1 MNAQTDACLIN
12 QHALCEHI
20 SFVYILLALL
30 FYQGPELAIVWTKYA
45 LEDNVKFALSIPK
58 PPEPILFQDS

>member
-12 QHALCEHI
+12 QLALCEHI
-20 SFVYILLALL
+20 SIVNILLAFL
-30 FYQGPELAIVWTKYA
+30 FYPRREPALVWTKDA
-45 LEDNVKFALSIPK
+45 REDNVQFALSIPK

>member
-12 QHALCEHI
+12 QHALLEHI
-20 SFVYILLALL
+20 SFGYILLAFL
-30 FYQGPELAIVWTKYA
+30 FYQRCGPAIVWTKYA
-45 LEDNVKFALSIPK
+45 LEDNVQFALSIPK